1 MAFSYDLSVFSTLRK
16 TYPTWEGFQAYMQS
30 EEGGG
35 FRIVEEHSSGLC
47 LFRYEKGT
55 SSMMLPHAPW
65 CRSIL
70 WDRNTHLPVSI
81 APPKA
86 CGEAIP
92 YATIGDATEAGAVCQ
107 EMIDGWMIQAFRR
120 AGDPTLYL
128 TSRSYLHAT
137 GTFYSPRSF
146 RELFLESYLGTT
158 GTMQMM
164 EEMLQADPFFESPCV
179 EKGETAV
186 FYSFL
191 VQHKD
196 HRVVSPIKENRALLI
211 HKGVVHASGQVTI
224 VDDPHSVMGLSQGV
238 ACMDPTTSFASWNT
252 THLASLLWD
261 NQGIVWKDRTGRRWR
276 YRSPA
281 YELIR
286 SLRGNH
292 ASAVDRY
299 AQLYTQNL
307 THTYLQ
313 YFFEDSVPFSFFRAL
328 LQRISKEIFQAYMDV
343 HVYRNITRDKV
354 LSIYHPHLYQLHHIY
369 RTQLRPMDGRMNS
382 VALQKYLYSLPWQ
395 RVSFL
400 LRQHPLW
407 NSQ

>member
-1 MAFSYDLSVFSTLRK
+1 MAFSYDLSVFSTLRE
-16 TYPTWEGFQAYMQS
+16 TYPTWETFRAYMES
-30 EEGGG
+30 EEGGE
-35 FRIVEEHSSGLC
+35 FRIVEEHPSGLC
-47 LFRYEKGT
+47 LLRYEKGV
-55 SSMMLPHAPW
+55 SSMTLPHAPW

-70 WDRNTHLPVSI
+70 WDRATHLPVSI

-86 CGEAIP
+86 CGETIP
-92 YATIGDATEAGAVCQ
+92 YATIGDAMDAAVCQ

-128 TSRSYLHAT
+128 ASRSHLHAT

-146 RELFLESYLGTT
+146 RELFLESYLGST
-158 GTMQMM
+158 GAVQIM
-164 EEMLQADPFFESPCV
+164 EETLQADPFFESPCM

-191 VQHKD
+191 VQHTD
-196 HRVVSPIKENRALLI
+196 HRVVSPIKKNRALLI
-211 HKGVVHASGQVTI
+211 HKGVVHATGHVTI
-224 VDDPHSVMGLSQGV
+224 TDDPLSIMGLPQAVGV
-238 ACMDPTTSFASWNT
+238 DPTTSFASWNT
-252 THLASLLWD
+252 AHLSSLSWE

-281 YELIR
+281 YELVR

-299 AQLYTQNL
+299 AQLHTQNL
-307 THTYLQ
+307 THMYLQ

-343 HVYRNITRDKV
+343 HVYRNTTHDKV
-354 LSIYHPHLYQLHHIY
+354 LALYHPHLYQLHHIY
-369 RTQLRPMDGRMNS
+369 RTQLRPTDGRMNS
-382 VALQKYLYSLPWQ
+382 VTLQKYLYSLPWQ

>member
-1 MAFSYDLSVFSTLRK
+1 MAFSYDLSVFSALRE
-16 TYPTWEGFQAYMQS
+16 TYPTWDAFRAYMES
-30 EEGGG
+30 EEGGR
-35 FRIVEEHSSGLC
+35 FRIVEEHPSGLC
-47 LFRYEKGT
+47 LLRYEKGV
-55 SSMMLPHAPW
+55 SSMTAPHAPW

-70 WDRNTHLPVSI
+70 WDRTTHLPVSI

-86 CGEAIP
+86 CSEAIP
-92 YATIGDATEAGAVCQ
+92 YATMGDATEAGAVCQ
-107 EMIDGWMIQAFRR
+107 EMLDGWMIQAFRR

-128 TSRSYLHAT
+128 ASRSHLHAT

-158 GTMQMM
+158 STTGT
-164 EEMLQADPFFESPCV
+164 EEALQADPFFESPCV

-196 HRVVSPIKENRALLI
+196 HRVVSPIKENRTLLI
-211 HKGVVHASGQVTI
+211 HKGVVHTTGLVTI
-224 VDDPHSVMGLSQGV
+224 TDDPLSIMGMPHTCV
-238 ACMDPTTSFASWNT
+238 DPTTPLASWNAA
-252 THLASLLWD
+252 HLSSLSWEH
-261 NQGIVWKDRTGRRWR
+261 QGIVWKDRTGRRWR

-281 YELIR
+281 YELVR

-307 THTYLQ
+307 AQMYLQ

-343 HVYRNITRDKV
+343 HVYRNTTRDKV
-354 LSIYHPHLYQLHHIY
+354 LTLYHPHLYQLHHIY

-382 VALQKYLYSLPWQ
+382 VTLQKYLYSLPWQ
-395 RVSFL
+395 RISFL

-407 NSQ
+407 DSQ

>member
-1 MAFSYDLSVFSTLRK
+1 MAFSYDLSVFSALRE
-16 TYPTWEGFQAYMQS
+16 TYPTWGAFRAYMES

-35 FRIVEEHSSGLC
+35 FRIVEEHPSGLC
-47 LFRYEKGT
+47 LLRYEKGG
-55 SSMMLPHAPW
+55 SSMALPHAPW

-70 WDRNTHLPVSI
+70 WDRVTHLPVSI

-86 CGEAIP
+86 CHEEIP
-92 YATIGDATEAGAVCQ
+92 YATMGGAMEAGAVCQ

-120 AGDPTLYL
+120 VGDPTLYL
-128 TSRSYLHAT
+128 TSRSHLHAT

-158 GTMQMM
+158 GT
-164 EEMLQADPFFESPCV
+164 EETLQADPFFESPCV

-191 VQHKD
+191 VQHTD
-196 HRVVSPIKENRALLI
+196 HRVVSPIKKNRALLI
-211 HKGVVHASGQVTI
+211 HKGVVHATGHVTI
-224 VDDPHSVMGLSQGV
+224 TDDPLSVMGLPQAVGV
-238 ACMDPTTSFASWNT
+238 DPATPFASWNAA
-252 THLASLLWD
+252 HLSALSWE
-261 NQGIVWKDRTGRRWR
+261 NQGIVWKDRAGSRWR

-281 YELIR
+281 YELVR

-307 THTYLQ
+307 AQTYLQ

-328 LQRISKEIFQAYMDV
+328 LQRISKEIFQAYLDV
-343 HVYRNITRDKV
+343 HVYRNTTRDKV
-354 LSIYHPHLYQLHHIY
+354 LALYHPHLYHLHHIY
-369 RTQLRPMDGRMNS
+369 RTQLRPTDGRMNS
-382 VALQKYLYSLPWQ
+382 VTLQKYLYSLPWQ
-395 RVSFL
+395 RISFL

-407 NSQ
+407 SSQ

>member
-1 MAFSYDLSVFSTLRK
+1 MAFSYDLSVFSTLRE
-16 TYPTWEGFQAYMQS
+16 TYPSWEAFRAYIES
-30 EEGGG
+30 EEGGS
-35 FRIVEEHSSGLC
+35 FRIVEEHPSGLC
-47 LFRYEKGT
+47 LLRYEKGV
-55 SSMMLPHAPW
+55 SIMSHPHAPW

-86 CGEAIP
+86 CGTAIP
-92 YATIGDATEAGAVCQ
+92 YATMGNAIEAGAVCQ

-120 AGDPTLYL
+120 VDDPTLYL
-128 TSRSYLHAT
+128 ASRSHLHAT
-137 GTFYSPRSF
+137 GTFYSSRSF

-158 GTMQMM
+158 
-164 EEMLQADPFFESPCV
+164 EEEALQVDPFFESPCA
-179 EKGETAV
+179 EKGETAI

-196 HRVVSPIKENRALLI
+196 HRVVSPIKTNRALLI
-211 HKGVVHASGQVTI
+211 HKGIVHATGRVTI
-224 VDDPHSVMGLSQGV
+224 IDDPLSILGSTGV
-238 ACMDPTTSFASWNT
+238 ERMADPATPFASWNAAYV
-252 THLASLLWD
+252 ASLTWEH
-261 NQGIVWKDRTGRRWR
+261 QGIVWKDRTGRRWR

-281 YELIR
+281 YELVR

-307 THTYLQ
+307 THTYLE
-313 YFFEDSVPFSFFRAL
+313 YFFEDSVSFSFFRAL
-328 LQRISKEIFQAYMDV
+328 LQRISKELFHAYMDV
-343 HVYRNITRDKV
+343 HVYRNISRDKI

-369 RTQLRPMDGRMNS
+369 RTQLRPVDGRMNG
-382 VALQKYLYSLPWQ
+382 VTLQKYLYSLPWQ
-395 RVSFL
+395 RISFL

-407 NSQ
+407 QSP

>member
-1 MAFSYDLSVFSTLRK
+1 MAFSYDLSVFSTLRE
-16 TYPTWEGFQAYMQS
+16 TYPTWEAFRAYMES
-30 EEGGG
+30 EGK

-47 LFRYEKGT
+47 LLRYEKGVSFT
-55 SSMMLPHAPW
+55 TLPHASW

-70 WDRNTHLPVSI
+70 WDRATHLPVSI

-86 CGEAIP
+86 CSEAIP
-92 YATIGDATEAGAVCQ
+92 YTTLGDAMEAGAICQ

-128 TSRSYLHAT
+128 ASRSHLHAT
-137 GTFYSPRSF
+137 GTFYSLRSF
-146 RELFLESYLGTT
+146 RELFLESYLGST
-158 GTMQMM
+158 GAVQMM
-164 EEMLQADPFFESPCV
+164 EETLQADPFFESPCV
-179 EKGETAV
+179 EKGETAR

-191 VQHKD
+191 VQHTD
-196 HRVVSPIKENRALLI
+196 HRVVSPIKKNRALLI
-211 HKGVVHASGQVTI
+211 HKGVVHATGHVTI
-224 VDDPHSVMGLSQGV
+224 TDDPHSIMGLPQSVGV
-238 ACMDPTTSFASWNT
+238 DPTTSFASWNAAY
-252 THLASLLWD
+252 LSSLSWE

-276 YRSPA
+276 YRSST
-281 YELIR
+281 YELVR

-328 LQRISKEIFQAYMDV
+328 LQRIGKEIFQAYMDV
-343 HVYRNITRDKV
+343 HVYRNTTRDKV
-354 LSIYHPHLYQLHHIY
+354 LSLYHPHLYQLHHIY
-369 RTQLRPMDGRMNS
+369 RTQLRPTGSRMNS
-382 VALQKYLYSLPWQ
+382 VTLQKYLYSLPWQ
-395 RVSFL
+395 RISFL

>member
-1 MAFSYDLSVFSTLRK
+1 MAFSYDLSVFSTLRE
-16 TYPTWEGFQAYMQS
+16 TYPTWESFRAYMES

-35 FRIVEEHSSGLC
+35 FRVVEEHSSGLC
-47 LFRYEKGT
+47 LLRYEKGV
-55 SSMMLPHAPW
+55 SSMTLPHAPW

-70 WDRNTHLPVSI
+70 WDRATHLPVSI

-92 YATIGDATEAGAVCQ
+92 YATMGDAMKAGACQ

-120 AGDPTLYL
+120 VGDPTLYL
-128 TSRSYLHAT
+128 ASRSHLHAT

-146 RELFLESYLGTT
+146 RELFLESYMGST
-158 GTMQMM
+158 GTVQVM
-164 EEMLQADPFFESPCV
+164 EETLQADPFFESPCV
-179 EKGETAV
+179 EKGEMAV

-196 HRVVSPIKENRALLI
+196 HRVVSAIKENRAILI
-211 HKGVVHASGQVTI
+211 HKGVVHATGLVTMT
-224 VDDPHSVMGLSQGV
+224 DDPLSVMGLSQAVGV
-238 ACMDPTTSFASWNT
+238 DPTTSFASWNAI
-252 THLASLLWD
+252 HVDALSWE

-281 YELIR
+281 YELVR

-328 LQRISKEIFQAYMDV
+328 LQRMSKEIFQAYMDV

-354 LSIYHPHLYQLHHIY
+354 LALYHPHLYQLHHIY

-382 VALQKYLYSLPWQ
+382 VTLQKYLYSLPWQ

>member
-1 MAFSYDLSVFSTLRK
+1 MAFSYDLSIFSTLRE
-16 TYPTWEGFQAYMQS
+16 TYPTWETFRAYMES
-30 EEGGG
+30 EEGGK
-35 FRIVEEHSSGLC
+35 FRIVEEHPSGLC
-47 LFRYEKGT
+47 LLRYEKGV
-55 SSMMLPHAPW
+55 SSMMLSHAPW

-70 WDRNTHLPVSI
+70 WDRTTHLPVSI

-92 YATIGDATEAGAVCQ
+92 YATIGDAMKAGVCQ

-128 TSRSYLHAT
+128 ASRSHLHAT

-158 GTMQMM
+158 GTMQSM
-164 EEMLQADPFFESPCV
+164 EETLQADPFFEAPCV

-191 VQHKD
+191 VQNKD
-196 HRVVSPIKENRALLI
+196 HRVVSPIKKSGALLI
-211 HKGVVHASGQVTI
+211 HKGVVYTTGQVKM
-224 VDDPHSVMGLSQGV
+224 VDDPLSVMGLPQAVGV
-238 ACMDPTTSFASWNT
+238 DPATPFASWNA
-252 THLASLLWD
+252 THLSSLSWE
-261 NQGIVWKDRTGRRWR
+261 NQGIVWKDQTGRRWR

-281 YELIR
+281 YELVR

-328 LQRISKEIFQAYMDV
+328 LQRISKEIFQAYLDV

-354 LSIYHPHLYQLHHIY
+354 LTLYHPHLYQLHHIY
-369 RTQLRPMDGRMNS
+369 RTQLRPTDGRMNS
-382 VALQKYLYSLPWQ
+382 VTLQKYLYSLPWQ
-395 RVSFL
+395 RISFL

-407 NSQ
+407 DSR

>member
-1 MAFSYDLSVFSTLRK
+1 M
-16 TYPTWEGFQAYMQS
+16 
-30 EEGGG
+30 
-35 FRIVEEHSSGLC
+35 
-47 LFRYEKGT
+47 
-55 SSMMLPHAPW
+55 
-65 CRSIL
+65 
-70 WDRNTHLPVSI
+70 
-81 APPKA
+81 
-86 CGEAIP
+86 
-92 YATIGDATEAGAVCQ
+92 GDATEAGAVCQ
-107 EMIDGWMIQAFRR
+107 EMLDGWMIQAFRR

-128 TSRSYLHAT
+128 ASRSHLHAT

-158 GTMQMM
+158 STTGTTST
-164 EEMLQADPFFESPCV
+164 EETLQADPFFESPCV

-196 HRVVSPIKENRALLI
+196 HRMVAAIKDNRACLI
-211 HKGVVHASGQVTI
+211 HKGVVHATGLVTI
-224 VDDPHSVMGLSQGV
+224 TDDPLSIMGMPHTYVEPDTALL
-238 ACMDPTTSFASWNT
+238 SWNA
-252 THLASLLWD
+252 THIDAVSWEH
-261 NQGIVWKDRTGRRWR
+261 QGIVWKDRTGRRWR

-281 YELIR
+281 YELVR

-307 THTYLQ
+307 TQMYLQ

-343 HVYRNITRDKV
+343 HVYRNTTRDKV
-354 LSIYHPHLYQLHHIY
+354 LTLYHPHLYQLHHIY

-382 VALQKYLYSLPWQ
+382 VTLQKYLYSLPWQ
-395 RVSFL
+395 RISFL

-407 NSQ
+407 DSQ

>member
-1 MAFSYDLSVFSTLRK
+1 MAFSYDLSVFSALRE
-16 TYPTWEGFQAYMQS
+16 TYPTWDAFRAYMES
-30 EEGGG
+30 KEGGG
-35 FRIVEEHSSGLC
+35 FRIVEEHPSGLC
-47 LFRYEKGT
+47 LLRYEKGV
-55 SSMMLPHAPW
+55 SSMTVPHAPW

-70 WDRNTHLPVSI
+70 WDRTTHLPVSI

-86 CGEAIP
+86 CSEAIP
-92 YATIGDATEAGAVCQ
+92 YATMGDAMKAGACQ
-107 EMIDGWMIQAFRR
+107 EMLDGWMIQAFRR

-128 TSRSYLHAT
+128 ASRSHLHAT

-158 GTMQMM
+158 STTGT
-164 EEMLQADPFFESPCV
+164 EEALQADPFFESPSL
-179 EKGETAV
+179 EKGETAI

-196 HRVVSPIKENRALLI
+196 HRVVSPIKDNRAYLI
-211 HKGVVHASGQVTI
+211 HKGIVHATGAVTI
-224 VDDPHSVMGLSQGV
+224 IDDPLSIMGFPH
-238 ACMDPTTSFASWNT
+238 ACVDPTTPFAAWNATYVDALSWE
-252 THLASLLWD
+252 H
-261 NQGIVWKDRTGRRWR
+261 QGIVWKDREGRRWR

-281 YELIR
+281 YELAR

-307 THTYLQ
+307 TQMYLQ

-343 HVYRNITRDKV
+343 HVYRNTTRDKV
-354 LSIYHPHLYQLHHIY
+354 LTLYHPHLYHLHHIY

-382 VALQKYLYSLPWQ
+382 VTLQKYLYSLPWQ
-395 RVSFL
+395 RISFL

-407 NSQ
+407 DSQ